1 MQSTMETTE
10 RHTVRLSVE
19 VGPEEF
25 SRDLDRAYRKVAG
38 EVKIPGFRKG
48 KVPRQI
54 IDARIG
60 KEAVLD
66 EFLRDSLPGYYLK
79 ALREHELSPIAEPE
93 IDLEAFGAEGQPLR
107 FTALVE
113 VRPRVTLEPEQ
124 YRGLTVDT
132 PDVEPPETDIDDYID
147 HLRERFAELEVV
159 ERPARPGDYVLADVR
174 ATRHDQEIPEATRV
188 GYLAELGSAEIVP
201 ELDAE
206 LEGKRKGDIVKFNA
220 VLPEAFGPELAGTE
234 VTFQALLKEVKAKKL
249 PEVNDEFARSAS
261 EFDTLEELRE
271 DVGGKFRQLRQAEA
285 RAVVRD
291 RLLTKL
297 IESVDTDLPERL
309 VADGIERHVEA
320 ARQRAARAATT
331 LEDAL
336 AAQGWDEERFRTDA
350 HAHVVRDLQTDL
362 VLEAVAR
369 AEDLSVTDEDLARE
383 VANLSQATGKN
394 AGEVARLLE
403 KTGQVGT
410 LAGDIIRSKA
420 LDLLVEAAD
429 VDLGGAP
436 NISEAETSTRS
447 GGPSDE

>member
-1 MQSTMETTE
+1 
-10 RHTVRLSVE
+10 
-19 VGPEEF
+19 
-25 SRDLDRAYRKVAG
+25 
-38 EVKIPGFRKG
+38 
-48 KVPRQI
+48 
-54 IDARIG
+54 
-60 KEAVLD
+60 
-66 EFLRDSLPGYYLK
+66 
-79 ALREHELSPIAEPE
+79 
-93 IDLEAFGAEGQPLR
+93 
-107 FTALVE
+107 
-113 VRPRVTLEPEQ
+113 
-124 YRGLTVDT
+124 
-132 PDVEPPETDIDDYID
+132 
-147 HLRERFAELEVV
+147 
-159 ERPARPGDYVLADVR
+159 
-174 ATRHDQEIPEATRV
+174 
-188 GYLAELGSAEIVP
+188 
-201 ELDAE
+201 
-206 LEGKRKGDIVKFNA
+206 
-220 VLPEAFGPELAGTE
+220 
-234 VTFQALLKEVKAKKL
+234 
-249 PEVNDEFARSAS
+249 
-261 EFDTLEELRE
+261 
-271 DVGGKFRQLRQAEA
+271 
-285 RAVVRD
+285 D

>member
-1 MQSTMETTE
+1 M
-10 RHTVRLSVE
+10 
-19 VGPEEF
+19 
-25 SRDLDRAYRKVAG
+25 YK
-38 EVKIPGFRKG
+38 
-48 KVPRQI
+48 RQ
-54 IDARIG
+54 
-60 KEAVLD
+60 
-66 EFLRDSLPGYYLK
+66 
-79 ALREHELSPIAEPE
+79 
-93 IDLEAFGAEGQPLR
+93 
-107 FTALVE
+107 
-113 VRPRVTLEPEQ
+113 
-124 YRGLTVDT
+124 
-132 PDVEPPETDIDDYID
+132 IDDYID